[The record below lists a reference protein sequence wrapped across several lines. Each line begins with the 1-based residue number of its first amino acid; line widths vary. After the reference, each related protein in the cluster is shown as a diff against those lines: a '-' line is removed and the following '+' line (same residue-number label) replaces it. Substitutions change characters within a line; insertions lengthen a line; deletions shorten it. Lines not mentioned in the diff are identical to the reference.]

1 MGTFRKRIEIGN
13 TDGGDSMEVDAA
25 VDTGAA
31 HSMFPSSLLIGLRV
45 EPVANRQFRF
55 ADGNAANLDVGL
67 ALITIDS
74 EQWPCPVLFSP
85 GLARC
90 CSRNAVPVGRND
102 SRNLRPYGGPGGTA
116 TDPTNTPGKDLLRP
130 K

>member
-1 MGTFRKRIEIGN
+1 MGTFRKRIEMGN

-31 HSMFPSSLLIGLRV
+31 HSMFPASLLIGFRV

-67 ALITIDS
+67 ALITIDA

-85 GLARC
+85 EETQFLLGPTTLEIFDVMVDPVEQQLIPRIHQARIF
-90 CSRNAVPVGRND
+90 
-102 SRNLRPYGGPGGTA
+102 
-116 TDPTNTPGKDLLRP
+116 
-130 K
+130 